1 MRWKQPEK
9 YDFRYKLRFAFLPK
23 QLNGEIRWFEPYAIF
38 QSYWMGW
45 EDHMFADWYFR
56 DAADGTWIFRKE
68 NTIWHSYCATCS
80 LCGHEEY
87 ITIKTYEKIRFPK
100 VCPKCGWEKEESI
113 REDEDE

>member
-23 QLNGEIRWFEPYAIF
+23 KLNGETRWLEPYFVF
-38 QSYWMGW
+38 QSYWIGW
-45 EDHMFADWYFR
+45 EDHIFADWHFR
-56 DAADGTWIFRKE
+56 DETEGTWLFQKD
-68 NTIWHSYCATCS
+68 NSLWHSYSATCS
-80 LCGHEEY
+80 LCGHEK
-87 ITIKTYEKIRFPK
+87 IMTIRTYEKIIFPK